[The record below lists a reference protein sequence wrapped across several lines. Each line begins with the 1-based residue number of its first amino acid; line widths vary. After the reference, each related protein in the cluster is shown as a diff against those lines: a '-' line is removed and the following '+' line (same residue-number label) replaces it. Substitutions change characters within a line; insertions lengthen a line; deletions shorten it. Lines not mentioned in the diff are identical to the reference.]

1 MAHLGA
7 DEPGIAEELVCLAHV
22 TGGQRRPDRARANRS
37 SLIVEPRHDIDR
49 KAELCALRREI
60 FGRPPAVEAEMKIE
74 ADDDAGDG
82 EPSDQNARDEL
93 GGGQTRQ
100 RRIERQ
106 HDRAVE
112 PDSGQQPQLRALVG
126 QTKQRLVRPEEA
138 AGMRLEGERRRR
150 PAERLRARQRRGD
163 DRAMAAVNP
172 VEVADGKH
180 RAVERVVGRRFATDH
195 DERLDRLRLVGH
207 GGANGTRSR
216 IRDDD
221 QA

>member
-1 MAHLGA
+1 
-7 DEPGIAEELVCLAHV
+7 
-22 TGGQRRPDRARANRS
+22 
-37 SLIVEPRHDIDR
+37 
-49 KAELCALRREI
+49 
-60 FGRPPAVEAEMKIE
+60 MKIE

-82 EPSDQNARDEL
+82 EPSDQNTRDEL

-112 PDSGQQPQLRALVG
+112 PGGGQQPQLRALVG

-172 VEVADGKH
+172 VEIADGEH